1 MSDTV
6 AESVDQ
12 QTDEIVLVGQQNRT
26 TNSEPANTTE
36 EPAAK
41 AQIDGVEADGEL
53 SSDLDSSS
61 AESPSDDDD
70 DDDDRGSRNL
80 LRLIEEAEAEDDDDD
95 EMMGIAGESA
105 GPATRNEQV
114 DPQIARPTIDVIPT
128 TATLRELGVIQ
139 AVVGPSVIIRAHHSP
154 DSKSQSQNQVVVVDC
169 ESVVALG
176 NRRVLGLV
184 FDVFGPVTRPMYTVR
199 FPTSEDIDSTEC
211 APGTVVYYS
220 PELARIVDTGAIRR
234 AKGTDASNEYDEEAG
249 SDAMEFSDDEAE
261 MQHRRL
267 KKNKKTRTAAKAPP
281 PPPPSSQQ
289 QPGTSTG
296 ASSLPPPVAGRS
308 VQSYQDLYDP
318 DLGF

>member
-6 AESVDQ
+6 AGSVDQ
-12 QTDEIVLVGQQNRT
+12 QTDEIVLIGQQNRG
-26 TNSEPANTTE
+26 TNSDPANATE

-41 AQIDGVEADGEL
+41 AQNDGAEADGEL

-61 AESPSDDDD
+61 EESSSSD
-70 DDDDRGSRNL
+70 DDDDRGGRNL
-80 LRLIEEAEAEDDDDD
+80 LRLIEEAEAEDDDD
-95 EMMGIAGESA
+95 EMMGMAGESA

-114 DPQIARPTIDVIPT
+114 DPQIARPTIDVIPAA
-128 TATLRELGVIQ
+128 ATLRELGVIQ

-154 DSKSQSQNQVVVVDC
+154 DNQAQNQNQMVVVDC

-184 FDVFGPVTRPMYTVR
+184 FDVFGPVTQPMYTVR
-199 FPTSEDIDSTEC
+199 FPTPEDIDPTEC
-211 APGTVVYYS
+211 APGTAVYYS

-267 KKNKKTRTAAKAPP
+267 KKNKKTKTAAKAPPPP

-296 ASSLPPPVAGRS
+296 VSSLPPPVAGRS